1 MKTPATII
9 SLLIAASIP
18 LAASA
23 AVALPSS
30 TSSSLRDTAAAPIQ
44 VVKHRKSHVSHDRR
58 SGPAAEDSYGY
69 YGSYNPYGGEGV
81 DDWSHWS
88 PSYHPG
94 WPCVS
99 GTPSETSAYPAW
111 EVRPQCQ

>member
-1 MKTPATII
+1 VREA
-9 SLLIAASIP
+9 
-18 LAASA
+18 
-23 AVALPSS
+23 
-30 TSSSLRDTAAAPIQ
+30 AAAPIQ
-44 VVKHRKSHVSHDRR
+44 VVQHRR
-58 SGPAAEDSYGY
+58 SMSRTHRAAPAARNSYGD
-69 YGSYNPYGGEGV
+69 YGAYGGEGV

-99 GTPSETSAYPAW
+99 GDPSETSAYPAW

>member
-1 MKTPATII
+1 VREA
-9 SLLIAASIP
+9 
-18 LAASA
+18 
-23 AVALPSS
+23 
-30 TSSSLRDTAAAPIQ
+30 AAAPIQ
-44 VVKHRKSHVSHDRR
+44 VAQQRGSRTSRAHRAA
-58 SGPAAEDSYGY
+58 PAARNSYGY
-69 YGSYNPYGGEGV
+69 YGAYGGQGV
-81 DDWSHWS
+81 EDWSHWS